1 MKKSL
6 KLLLNGKKASLLLMC
21 FAATLSAFGCEKK
34 STIET
39 DPVVIETESLES
51 SEAITYEYSSDL
63 VTDAYWDTLYDSY
76 FSQKILC
83 YHIPQIN
90 KDGASVSDMN
100 TKIYNQLNDIL
111 QKDVYTGMESENY
124 FPQLSGMAYS
134 WKQKDNLLS
143 IIVETN
149 QNSWAWTDYYVY
161 NIFIDTGKEATI
173 EKVAAMYDLSE
184 EQYFDLA
191 KTTLE
196 KYLELLRNSLNASAD
211 DTIFNDIVE
220 RTLADENV
228 RASIPYI
235 NSKGDLCIVANVYSL
250 AGADSYFHLLNTSD
264 GTEEARIE
272 CTIDHSNEITT
283 AADQTTEDYETE
295 ALADENQVSITQE
308 ELLGEWS
315 LDTEYTMNYNNMSM
329 TDLYGTSFSDSN
341 PKMVFNDDGSFTYY
355 AAWCYGN
362 GNFALNGKTINLDL
376 YDGDPIQGTTELQV
390 YSDGVKRISLDQFNN
405 GTIIFWTHK

>member
-1 MKKSL
+1 MKKND
-6 KLLLNGKKASLLLMC
+6 LLNGKKASLLLMC
-21 FAATLSAFGCEKK
+21 FAATLSVFGCEKK
-34 STIET
+34 STVET
-39 DPVVIETESLES
+39 ASVSIETESLETS
-51 SEAITYEYSSDL
+51 ADITYEYSSDL
-63 VTDAYWDTLYDSY
+63 VTDAYWDTLYDGY

-90 KDGASVSDMN
+90 KDGASISDIN
-100 TKIYNQLNDIL
+100 TKIYNQLDDIL

-134 WKQKDNLLS
+134 WKQNENLLS

-149 QNSWAWTDYYVY
+149 QNGWVWTDYDVY
-161 NIFIDTGKEATI
+161 NIFIDTGNEASI
-173 EKVAAMYDLSE
+173 EEVAAMYDLSE

-196 KYLELLRNSLNASAD
+196 KYLELLRNSLNASVN
-211 DTIFNDIVE
+211 DTVFNDIVE
-220 RTLADENV
+220 HTLADENV

-235 NSKGDLCIVANVYSL
+235 NANGDLCIVANVYSL

-264 GTEEARIE
+264 GTEEAHIT
-272 CTIDHSNEITT
+272 CTIDHSNEIAET
-283 AADQTTEDYETE
+283 AEQTTESYETE
-295 ALADENQVSITQE
+295 AMSGEVQTLITQE

-362 GNFALNGKTINLDL
+362 GNYSLNSETIRLDL
-376 YDGDPIQGTTELQV
+376 YDGDPVQGTTELQV
-390 YSDGVKRISLDQFNN
+390 YSDGVKRIGLDQFNN